1 MKRLLLL
8 AASIISASASAGEL
22 KSVNLEKNI
31 FYVLTRDRADAL
43 KIDFDGLM
51 RELNVSEDETVTL
64 VLDEDSNLNLQIFD
78 NEVFGSLRADIVK

>member
-22 KSVNLEKNI
+22 RSVNFEKHI
-31 FYVLTRDRADAL
+31 FYVLTRDRAEVL
-43 KIDFDGLM
+43 KLDYDGLM
-51 RELNVSEDETVTL
+51 RELNVSENETVTL